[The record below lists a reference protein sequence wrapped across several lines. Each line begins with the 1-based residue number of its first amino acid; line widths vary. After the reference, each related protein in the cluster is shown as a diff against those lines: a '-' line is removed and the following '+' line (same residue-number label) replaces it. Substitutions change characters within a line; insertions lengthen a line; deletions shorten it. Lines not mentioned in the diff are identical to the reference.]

1 MQRAR
6 TTAFDL
12 SHGVRM
18 KISVIGCGYLGAV
31 HAASMA
37 ELGHEVVGIDVDHN
51 KVAAL
56 RAAKPPFYE
65 PGFAGLLE
73 RTLATGRLRFSSD
86 FAEARGCRV
95 HFLCVGTPQKR
106 AEYAADLRFVE
117 SATESLLDILEPGD
131 LVVGKSTVPVGTAA
145 GLAQLVAGKVPGA
158 LLAWNPEFLREGF
171 AVQDTLHPDRL
182 VYGLPSGDDGD
193 TARGRLDELYAP
205 IVAAGTPQVITD
217 YATAEMVKT
226 AANSFLA
233 TKISFINAMAE
244 LCEATGAD
252 VKQLADAIGYDDRIG
267 RKFLNAGLGF
277 GGGCLPK
284 DIRAFMARAG
294 ELGADQAL
302 TFLKEVDNINMRR
315 RIRMV
320 ELAREV
326 CDGSLLGKRVA
337 VLGAAFKPDS
347 DDIRDSPALN
357 VAAQLQL
364 QGAVVRVTDPAA
376 VDNSRREWPH
386 LDFADSPEEAAER
399 ADAVLVLTEWKQYCD
414 LDPRQFGRVVARK
427 RVLDGRNALEHAW
440 RAPSGVPAAHYSYPL
455 RRLPLTCAPSVDS
468 VRMPTGSPQV
478 GPTSVAVLPRM
489 TTSDARVTT
498 IASVRDTRLLPSM
511 TTPRTGTLL

>member
-1 MQRAR
+1 MR
-6 TTAFDL
+6 
-12 SHGVRM
+12 V
-18 KISVIGCGYLGAV
+18 SVIGCGYLGAV

-37 ELGHEVVGIDVDHN
+37 ELGHEVIGVDVDQR

-56 RAAKPPFYE
+56 NEARAPFYE
-65 PGFAGLLE
+65 PGFEDLLA
-73 RTLATGRLRFSSD
+73 RTLATGRLRFSTDISD
-86 FAEARGCRV
+86 ATGSQV
-95 HFLCVGTPQKR
+95 HFVCVGTPQKR
-106 AEYAADLRFVE
+106 GEYAADMRYVEAAVE
-117 SATESLLDILEPGD
+117 SMLGVLAPGE
-131 LVVGKSTVPVGTAA
+131 LVVGKSTVPVGTA
-145 GLAQLVAGKVPGA
+145 GRLAELVGEKAPGA
-158 LLAWNPEFLREGF
+158 MLAWNPEFLREGF

-182 VYGLPSGDDGD
+182 VYGLPADQGRE
-193 TARGRLDELYAP
+193 TAERMLDEVYAA
-205 IVAAGTPQVITD
+205 IVARRTPKVVTD

-302 TFLKEVDNINMRR
+302 TFLREVDNINMRR

-326 CDGSLLGKRVA
+326 CDGSLLGKHIA

-364 QGAVVRVTDPAA
+364 QGADVRVTDPAA
-376 VDNSRREWPH
+376 IESSRRLWPQ
-386 LDFADSPEEAAER
+386 LDYAATPEEAAER
-399 ADAVLVLTEWKQYCD
+399 ADAVLVLTEWRQYRE
-414 LDPRQFGRVVARK
+414 LDPVAFGRVVAQK
-427 RVLDGRNALEHAW
+427 RVLDGRNALDREAW
-440 RAPSGVPAAHYSYPL
+440 TAAGWSYRALG
-455 RRLPLTCAPSVDS
+455 RRA
-468 VRMPTGSPQV
+468 G
-478 GPTSVAVLPRM
+478 
-489 TTSDARVTT
+489 
-498 IASVRDTRLLPSM
+498 
-511 TTPRTGTLL
+511 

>member
-1 MQRAR
+1 MR
-6 TTAFDL
+6 
-12 SHGVRM
+12 
-18 KISVIGCGYLGAV
+18 ISVIGCGYLGAV
-31 HAASMA
+31 HAAAMA
-37 ELGHEVVGIDVDHN
+37 QLGHDVVGVDVD
-51 KVAAL
+51 
-56 RAAKPPFYE
+56 AAKVEALSQARAPFYE
-65 PGFAGLLE
+65 PGLPELLAE
-73 RTLATGRLRFSSD
+73 AAASGRLRFTTDMSEV
-86 FAEARGCRV
+86 AGAQV
-95 HFLCVGTPQKR
+95 HFICVGTPQKR
-106 AEYAADLRFVE
+106 GEFGADLAYVDAAFDGVL
-117 SATESLLDILEPGD
+117 AHLGPDD
-131 LVVGKSTVPVGTAA
+131 VVVGKSTVPVGTAER
-145 GLAQLVAGKVPGA
+145 LAERLAASGSTATLV
-158 LLAWNPEFLREGF
+158 WNPEFLREGF

-182 VYGLPSGDDGD
+182 VYGLPAGPDGD
-193 TARGRLDELYAP
+193 TARALLDEVYAT
-205 IVAAGTPQVITD
+205 IVERGTPKVESD

-252 VKQLADAIGYDDRIG
+252 VKLLADAIGYDDRIG

-302 TFLKEVDNINMRR
+302 TFLREVDNINMRR

-376 VDNSRREWPH
+376 VENSRRLWPQ
-386 LDFADSPEEAAER
+386 LDYADTAEEAAQG
-399 ADAVLVLTEWKQYCD
+399 ADAVLVLTEWKQYRE
-414 LDPRQFGRVVARK
+414 LDPVAFGKIVKQK
-427 RVLDGRNALEHAW
+427 RVLDGRNALDMEAW
-440 RAPSGVPAAHYSYPL
+440 TAAGWTYRALG
-455 RRLPLTCAPSVDS
+455 RRA
-468 VRMPTGSPQV
+468 G
-478 GPTSVAVLPRM
+478 
-489 TTSDARVTT
+489 
-498 IASVRDTRLLPSM
+498 
-511 TTPRTGTLL
+511 

>member
-1 MQRAR
+1 
-6 TTAFDL
+6 
-12 SHGVRM
+12 M
-18 KISVIGCGYLGAV
+18 KISVVGCGYLGAV

-37 ELGHEVVGIDVDHN
+37 ELGHEVVGIDVDEP

-56 RAAKPPFYE
+56 NEARAPFFE
-65 PGFAGLLE
+65 PGFEELLA

-86 FAEARGCRV
+86 VADAAGSQV
-95 HFLCVGTPQKR
+95 HFLCVGTPQR
-106 AEYAADLRFVE
+106 RGEYAADLRYVQE
-117 SATESLLDILEPGD
+117 AAEALLGVLAPGD
-131 LVVGKSTVPVGTAA
+131 LVVGKSTVPVGTA
-145 GLAQLVAGKVPGA
+145 GRLAELVADKAPGA
-158 LLAWNPEFLREGF
+158 MLAWNPEFLREGF
-171 AVQDTLHPDRL
+171 AVEDTLHPDRL
-182 VYGLPSGDDGD
+182 VYGLPAGPEAE
-193 TARGRLDELYAP
+193 TARKMLDEVYAT
-205 IVAAGTPQVITD
+205 IVARGTPQVVAD

-302 TFLKEVDNINMRR
+302 TFLREVDNINMRR

-364 QGAVVRVTDPAA
+364 QGAVVCVTDPAA
-376 VDNSRREWPH
+376 IENSRRQWPQ
-386 LDFADSPEEAAER
+386 LDYAATPEEAAAR
-399 ADAVLVLTEWKQYCD
+399 ADAVLVLTEWRQYRE
-414 LDPRQFGRVVARK
+414 LDPVAFGQVVAQK
-427 RVLDGRNALEHAW
+427 RVLDGRNALDREAW
-440 RAPSGVPAAHYSYPL
+440 TAAGWSYRALG
-455 RRLPLTCAPSVDS
+455 RRA
-468 VRMPTGSPQV
+468 G
-478 GPTSVAVLPRM
+478 
-489 TTSDARVTT
+489 
-498 IASVRDTRLLPSM
+498 
-511 TTPRTGTLL
+511 

>member
-1 MQRAR
+1 
-6 TTAFDL
+6 
-12 SHGVRM
+12 VRVGDNM
-18 KISVIGCGYLGAV
+18 RVTVIGCGYLGAV

-37 ELGHEVVGIDVDHN
+37 QLGHEVVGIDVDGR
-51 KVAAL
+51 KIEAL
-56 RAAKPPFYE
+56 SQAKAPFFE
-65 PGFAGLLE
+65 PGFEQLLE
-73 RTLATGRLRFSSD
+73 HSLATGRLRFSTDMADAAGS
-86 FAEARGCRV
+86 RV
-95 HFLCVGTPQKR
+95 HFVCVGTPQKR
-106 AEYAADLRFVE
+106 GEYAADLRYVE
-117 SATESLLDILEPGD
+117 AATDSLIDVLAPGD

-145 GLAQLVAGKVPGA
+145 RLAALVDAEVPGA
-158 LLAWNPEFLREGF
+158 MLAWNPEFLREGF
-171 AVQDTLHPDRL
+171 AVEDTLHPDRL
-182 VYGLPSGDDGD
+182 VYGLPSGADSE
-193 TARGRLDELYAP
+193 TARALLDEVYAP
-205 IVAAGTPQVITD
+205 IVERGIPQVITD

-252 VKQLADAIGYDDRIG
+252 VKLLADAIGYDDRIG

-302 TFLKEVDNINMRR
+302 TFLREVDNINMRR

-326 CDGSLLGKRVA
+326 CGGSLLGKRIA
-337 VLGAAFKPDS
+337 VLGAAFKPES

-376 VDNSRREWPH
+376 VENSLREWPH
-386 LDFADSPEEAAER
+386 LDFAATPEEAADR
-399 ADAVLVLTEWKQYCD
+399 ADAVLLLTEWKQYRE
-414 LDPRQFGRVVARK
+414 LDPVAFGKIVTQK
-427 RVLDGRNALEHAW
+427 RVLDGRQALDREAW
-440 RAPSGVPAAHYSYPL
+440 EAAGWSYRALGRSA
-455 RRLPLTCAPSVDS
+455 T
-468 VRMPTGSPQV
+468 
-478 GPTSVAVLPRM
+478 
-489 TTSDARVTT
+489 
-498 IASVRDTRLLPSM
+498 
-511 TTPRTGTLL
+511 

>member
-1 MQRAR
+1 MR
-6 TTAFDL
+6 
-12 SHGVRM
+12 
-18 KISVIGCGYLGAV
+18 ISVIGCGYLGAV
-31 HAASMA
+31 HAASLV
-37 ELGHEVVGIDVDHN
+37 ELGHDVVGIDVDER
-51 KVAAL
+51 KVHAL
-56 RAAKPPFYE
+56 GQARSPFYE
-65 PGFAGLLE
+65 PGFEDLL
-73 RTLATGRLRFSSD
+73 RSSVATGRLTFSTD
-86 FAEARGCRV
+86 IAAAAGARV
-95 HFLCVGTPQKR
+95 HFVCVGTPQKHG
-106 AEYAADLRFVE
+106 EYAADLRFVQ
-117 SATESLLDILEPGD
+117 AAAESLLQVVEPGD
-131 LVVGKSTVPVGTAA
+131 VVVGKSTVPVGTAA
-145 GLAQLVAGKVPGA
+145 RLAAMFEEKVPGSA
-158 LLAWNPEFLREGF
+158 VAWNPEFLREGF
-171 AVQDTLHPDRL
+171 AVRDTLYPDRL
-182 VYGLPSGDDGD
+182 VYGVPDDGERIVGVLD
-193 TARGRLDELYAP
+193 EVYARIVARG
-205 IVAAGTPQVITD
+205 TPKVVTD

-376 VDNSRREWPH
+376 IENSRREWPQ
-386 LDFADSPEEAAER
+386 LDYAGTAEEAAER
-399 ADAVLVLTEWKQYCD
+399 ADAVLVLTEWRQYRE
-414 LDPRQFGRVVARK
+414 LDPVAFGEVVAQK
-427 RVLDGRNALEHAW
+427 RVLDGRNALYREAW
-440 RAPSGVPAAHYSYPL
+440 TDAGWTYRALG
-455 RRLPLTCAPSVDS
+455 RRA
-468 VRMPTGSPQV
+468 G
-478 GPTSVAVLPRM
+478 
-489 TTSDARVTT
+489 
-498 IASVRDTRLLPSM
+498 
-511 TTPRTGTLL
+511 

>member
-1 MQRAR
+1 ME
-6 TTAFDL
+6 
-12 SHGVRM
+12 HIVR
-18 KISVIGCGYLGAV
+18 ISVIGCGYLGAV

-37 ELGHEVVGIDVDHN
+37 ELGHEVVGIDVDRD
-51 KVAAL
+51 KIDSL
-56 RAAKPPFYE
+56 SQAKAPFYE
-65 PGFAGLLE
+65 PGFEELLA
-73 RTLATGRLRFSSD
+73 RTLATGRLHFSSD
-86 FAEARGCRV
+86 FAEARGSKV
-95 HFLCVGTPQKR
+95 HFVCVGTPQKR
-106 AEYAADLRFVE
+106 GEYAAVLRFDE
-117 SATESLLDILEPGD
+117 GATESLLDILEPGD

-145 GLAQLVAGKVPGA
+145 RLADLVRSKVPGA
-158 LLAWNPEFLREGF
+158 ILAWNPEFLREGF
-171 AVQDTLHPDRL
+171 AVEDTLRPDRL
-182 VYGLPSGDDGD
+182 VYGIPEGQDGE
-193 TARGRLDELYAP
+193 TARARLDEVYAS
-205 IVAAGTPQVITD
+205 ILGRGTPQVVTD

-302 TFLKEVDNINMRR
+302 TFLREVDNINMRR

-326 CDGSLLGKRVA
+326 LDGSLLGKRIA

-376 VDNSRREWPH
+376 VDNSRRLWPQ
-386 LDFADSPEEAAER
+386 LDYASTPEEAAER
-399 ADAVLVLTEWKQYCD
+399 ADAVLVLTEWQQYRA
-414 LDPRQFGRVVARK
+414 LDPVSFGTVVKQK
-427 RVLDGRNALEHAW
+427 RVLDGRNALDRDAW
-440 RAPSGVPAAHYSYPL
+440 TAAGWTYRALG
-455 RRLPLTCAPSVDS
+455 R
-468 VRMPTGSPQV
+468 
-478 GPTSVAVLPRM
+478 
-489 TTSDARVTT
+489 
-498 IASVRDTRLLPSM
+498 
-511 TTPRTGTLL
+511 RTG